1 MDKQGITIMTEQNQL
16 PRIKPFRPSP
26 KGKTRLI
33 LVLVGFFLILGI
45 FIFFRSPLAEI
56 KSIQVKGNVFTSQS
70 AILAKADLHVG
81 DSYFGFRSGAVTGRI
96 NQISGMQSSRVERTF
111 PGKITLVV
119 TEKKIAGYQ
128 VIKGQP
134 EVLLD
139 NGKVLPMTVKPQ
151 WVDRPLLSD
160 WEKHPKQF
168 KALCKV
174 LSTIKT
180 SELADLSEIK
190 PMATE
195 AYPDKILI
203 YTRSSF
209 EVVTTVSK
217 LKEKLP
223 FLANV
228 IKDLNSKGQKTGRIT
243 MLEANTAETFVNNS
257 Q

>member
-1 MDKQGITIMTEQNQL
+1 MTAQNQL
-16 PRIKPFRPSP
+16 PRLKPFRPGQ
-26 KGKTRLI
+26 KGKVKLI
-33 LVLVGFFLILGI
+33 LVLVGFFLLLGV

-70 AILAKADLHVG
+70 EILEKSELQIG
-81 DSYFGFRSGAVTGRI
+81 DSYFAFRSGAVTSRMNTI
-96 NQISGMQSSRVERTF
+96 AGMQSSRVERTF
-111 PGKITLVV
+111 PGKITLIV

-134 EVLLD
+134 EVLLE
-139 NGKVLPMTVKPQ
+139 NGKVLPMTVMKQ
-151 WVDRPLLSD
+151 WVDRPVLSG
-160 WEKHPKQF
+160 WEKDPKGL
-168 KALCKV
+168 KALCNV
-174 LSTIKT
+174 LATIKST
-180 SELADLSEIK
+180 DLADLSEIK
-190 PMATE
+190 PMASE

-209 EVVTTVSK
+209 EVVTTTSK
-217 LKEKLP
+217 LKGKLP

-228 IKDLNSKGQKTGRIT
+228 VNDLISKGQTTGRIT